1 MAEEFEQA
9 EQQMLDMEK
18 DADKKTNVKSVSLP
32 ISSTRDY
39 ASMSYDEL
47 SQISRDDHQED
58 TRQYD
63 KQQNALCLVMIGA
76 ITLVCAILFLI
87 LSFKR
92 VMNKMGGI
100 DPTSLQFIVS
110 IACFVAAIVLL
121 IIGLVRFFKAHNIRK
136 QLARE
141 IMDVTLLK
149 KDMMTDQK

>member
-1 MAEEFEQA
+1 MAEELEQA
-9 EQQMLDMEK
+9 EKEMLDMEK
-18 DADKKTNVKSVSLP
+18 DADKKEAAPLNAP
-32 ISSTRDY
+32 STKDY

-63 KQQNALCLVMIGA
+63 KQQNALCLVMIGG

-110 IACFVAAIVLL
+110 IACFAASIVLL
-121 IIGLVRFFKAHNIRK
+121 TLGLIRFFKAHKIRK
-136 QLARE
+136 QLEKE
-141 IMDVTLLK
+141 IMEVTMLK
-149 KDMMTDQK
+149 KDMISDQN